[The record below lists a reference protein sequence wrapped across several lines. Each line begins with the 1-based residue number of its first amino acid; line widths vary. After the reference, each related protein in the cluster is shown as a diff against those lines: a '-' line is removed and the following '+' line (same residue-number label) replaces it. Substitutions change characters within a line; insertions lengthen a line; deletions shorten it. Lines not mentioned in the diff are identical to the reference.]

1 MRTQVQRGVYLL
13 IVLTLLSER
22 PQKLPAT
29 ENERMDAGKMA
40 KTKNETTGVSDFDFL
55 VGSWRVRHRRLKER
69 LAGSHD
75 WIEFEGTCVVQKI
88 LDGAGNMDE
97 NFLDFPGGAYNAV
110 TVRTYDAARK
120 QWSIWWFD
128 GRNPVISIRR
138 WSADSKTVWEPFTLR
153 ILSEGNRFAFAFCG
167 RILPPSRIGS
177 GPSPKT
183 EAKRGKLIGLWN
195 S

>member
-13 IVLTLLSER
+13 IVLTLLFER
-22 PQKLPAT
+22 PEKLPAT

-75 WIEFEGTCVVQKI
+75 WIEFEGTCVMQKI

-97 NFLDFPGGAYNAV
+97 NFLDFPGDAYHAV
-110 TVRTYDAARK
+110 TLR
-120 QWSIWWFD
+120 
-128 GRNPVISIRR
+128 
-138 WSADSKTVWEPFTLR
+138 TLR
-153 ILSEGNRFAFAFCG
+153 F
-167 RILPPSRIGS
+167 
-177 GPSPKT
+177 
-183 EAKRGKLIGLWN
+183 GKETMVDLVV
-195 S
+195 